1 MYSVCHNYLLILL
14 FQMIYYM
21 HKHFLSFYKYQPDDG
36 LVRPKLV
43 KSNI

>member
-1 MYSVCHNYLLILL
+1 
-14 FQMIYYM
+14 M

-43 KSNI
+43 KSNIWNNKLKNILGLG